1 MPHAL
6 STILGYL
13 VCLSWHAY
21 FKPTDHQIMGAS
33 HGATILDKIMKN
45 EAANHPP
52 PPTKSWMKQSKM
64 VYKWAM
70 GSFLGQ

>member
-52 PPTKSWMKQSKM
+52 PPHQIMDETVKN
-64 VYKWAM
+64 
-70 GSFLGQ
+70 GI